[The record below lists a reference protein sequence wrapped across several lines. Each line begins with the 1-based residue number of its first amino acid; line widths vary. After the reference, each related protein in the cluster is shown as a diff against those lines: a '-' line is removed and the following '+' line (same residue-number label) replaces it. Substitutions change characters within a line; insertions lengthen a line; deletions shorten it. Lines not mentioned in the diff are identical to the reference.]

1 MRPTRALRW
10 SALGGPLLCMLMAVQ
25 VRAQDTIPP
34 VRPDTVAVDTVIVR
48 PDAIPIREAAPDT
61 VRPVRVLPEFRGSD
75 AQGWAAGVW
84 VWDQQALQLQPFFTL
99 GDLIER
105 IPGMTVLRVGLTGQ
119 PEAVGGWGWGGGYVE
134 VILDGFALDPIG
146 GAVLDLSRLEL
157 VSLRRVRVE
166 RRPDRIRIEVETL
179 VADDARTYSRVEAAT
194 GDFRTE
200 MLRGLLVTPRF
211 LVGPFAGGVERLSS
225 DGLGRRERATT
236 LGAWGKWGVVGRFG
250 GLQAEMRT
258 HEIERGGDSPFLGR
272 GRRSD
277 AVVRGRIRPFA
288 PVVLEAFAGWT
299 RIDDEF
305 ARTVDGEVVEASAR
319 QRQIGARMEW
329 TTDPL
334 WIRTTVRSRP
344 GPPGTELQ
352 VAGGLRPGRALRLEG
367 ELDRAD
373 GDGTGRAGHAARI
386 VLEPFAGLRAF
397 AETAAGGPRVNVP
410 APLDGETGDAFAPRR
425 RGQRLGIQAGSARL
439 MLGVAGI
446 RLVADSVPTYALHFD
461 RPHRHFPGGEATA
474 LEVTGRVPLFLAG
487 LALEGDYTYWRGDA
501 WIYRPVET
509 GRIRLVYHDLPLAS
523 GNLEVLARVEGVFR
537 GPSYAVWLG
546 DLATIDGLWRLD
558 SYLQLRVLDV
568 RVFLLW
574 ENMTIRP
581 GLRDFPGRDM
591 PRQRALYGVRWQFW
605 N

>member
-1 MRPTRALRW
+1 MRANAARRR
-10 SALGGPLLCMLMAVQ
+10 SALGVPLLGLLAAVP

-48 PDAIPIREAAPDT
+48 PDPIPIREAAPDT
-61 VRPVRVLPEFRGSD
+61 VRPVRVLPEFRGSN

-84 VWDQQALQLQPFFTL
+84 VWDSQSLQLQPFFTL
-99 GDLIER
+99 GDLLER
-105 IPGMTVLRVGLTGQ
+105 IPGLTLLRVGLAGQ
-119 PEAVGGWGWGGGYVE
+119 PEAVGGWGWGGGHVE
-134 VILDGFALDPIG
+134 IILDGFVLDPIG
-146 GAVLDLSRLEL
+146 GAAIDLSRIEL

-166 RRPDRIRIEVETL
+166 RRPDRVRIEIETL
-179 VADDARTYSRVEAAT
+179 VADDARTYTRVEAAT

-200 MLRGLLVTPRF
+200 LLRGLLVTPRF
-211 LVGPFAGGVERLSS
+211 LVGPLAGGVERLSS

-236 LGAWGKWGVVGRFG
+236 LGVWGKWGVVGRFG
-250 GLQAEMRT
+250 GLQAEMRS
-258 HEIERGGDSPFLGR
+258 HEVERGGDSPFLGR

-277 AVVRGRIRPFA
+277 AIVRGRLRPFK
-288 PVVLEAFAGWT
+288 PLVLEAFAGWT

-305 ARTVDGEVVEASAR
+305 TRTVDEQVVEERAR
-319 QRQIGARMEW
+319 QRQIGGRAEW
-329 TTDPL
+329 AIDPL
-334 WIRTTVRSRP
+334 WIRTTIRSRP

-352 VAGGLRPGRALRLEG
+352 LAGGLRPGRALRLEG
-367 ELDRAD
+367 ELGRAD
-373 GDGTGRAGHAARI
+373 RDGTARGGHAARL
-386 VLEPFAGLRAF
+386 VLEPVAGLRAF
-397 AETAAGGPRVNVP
+397 AETAAGGPRVGVP
-410 APLDGETGDAFAPRR
+410 APPDSMAGDPFSPRR
-425 RGQRLGIQAGSARL
+425 SGQRIGLQAGSRGL
-439 MLGVAGI
+439 MLGAAGV
-446 RLVADSVPTYALHFD
+446 RLVADSVATYALLFD
-461 RPHRHFPGGEATA
+461 RPHRHLPAGEATA
-474 LEVTGRVPLFLAG
+474 LEVTGRVPLFLRG

-501 WIYRPVET
+501 WIYRPLET
-509 GRIRLVYHDLPLAS
+509 GRIRLLYHDLPLAS

-537 GPSYAVWLG
+537 GPYYSVWHG
-546 DLATIDGLWRLD
+546 DVAAIDGLWRVD